1 MAANTQLKSLGKTR
15 TGSGANRPRDLRFYL
30 YSVRGTLRGER
41 RTFHVVCC
49 HAAGARMMVAARQ
62 PEIDK
67 LRVTRGTPVHF
78 IAVGGHA
85 LLE

>member
-1 MAANTQLKSLGKTR
+1 MSAPGPRVHLVP
-15 TGSGANRPRDLRFYL
+15 GAVA
-30 YSVRGTLRGER
+30 SRGER

-49 HAAGARMMVAARQ
+49 HAADARMMVAARQ